1 MKREKK
7 NSNSFFK
14 RLFKNKKEKKL
25 VEEIPEEEP
34 SGTHTESSAP
44 VKSAD
49 VENNTENLIENNG
62 STDNHIEVS
71 QPVSASKKPQFKI
84 VGQPQQSQQPEE
96 ENQEEDS
103 DISAED
109 YENLQQENTV
119 ADENDET
126 FNSEYGN
133 LDDRKPYRKA
143 KSFFNSIFRFGQ
155 ALNAKPDEFVSDDD
169 ITNADSTD
177 EKNYREKHGDG
188 TSMQQGEPFPS
199 DDILSD
205 SPYSEQRRIKAPPPI
220 EDIDM
225 SFATVKKVNGNIF
238 IENNIAPM
246 YTIETAKSSFSVEIG
261 KLYPIIFNA
270 YEEYLDPMILK
281 AKREAEKARKQA
293 EVPDEEIITKATT
306 VFGTFRLDKEKD
318 KKPTKEVSKKVFEKK
333 DYSRI
338 SPEED
343 EEEDERIAE
352 KYRLSFLSRR
362 EKKKLEK
369 KAGKKKSQKEK
380 KNKDSAFTYSMT
392 RDLNLLASG
401 TSRQEYE
408 KIDDYE
414 VPQDARPVLSEI
426 NMNIK
431 RLFFRMLIV
440 GGLFLFDFILVF
452 LQRNFSEELLNL
464 IPDTGMVYCSANL
477 LLLLAGIGASFESIR
492 KGLVPLIYF
501 KGSSDT
507 AISVACVVCLIQCIV
522 AVFNADAFYSG
533 QQNLYALLVLFAL
546 TVNSVG
552 KLIMVLRIK
561 DNFRFVLHDRKKYA
575 GAIFN
580 NKKIAEKMIRGTNSS
595 DPIIAYQRK
604 TDFYKNFLKLSYAK
618 DPSENMSAKVSVW
631 TILVAVIASIV
642 HGIIYQ
648 SITGAIS
655 ALAMVTSLTIPVAC
669 MLSVNIPM
677 KKLCRSALLND
688 AMIVGYPAVK
698 QFSDTSAIMLDSK
711 ELYPSSCV
719 RLKALKPLVNNE
731 VLEETLLNV
740 AAVLKFTNTSLTY
753 VFSELIDNKIDE
765 LPFVDSVKFEENKGI
780 VAWIGGE
787 RILIGRRSLMEKY
800 GITGMEE
807 TKTPLFLQK
816 EKDLADQHTT
826 IIYIADG
833 GQLTA
838 WIEASYSPDP
848 KIKAELLRLQENG
861 VSILVR
867 TVDPVIYAEMI
878 AEDYA
883 LHKNSLKIFP
893 NSLGHICK
901 QSISEK
907 STRARSY
914 IGTRGKFS
922 SLAGAVSGCIKI
934 KSNITRAV
942 MVELLGIIAGLV
954 VSVIIALFSAEQ
966 GIGTIN
972 MLLFMIF
979 WTASSIIAPLI

>member
-1 MKREKK
+1 MIIVKHEKK
-7 NSNSFFK
+7 NNNSFFK
-14 RLFKNKKEKKL
+14 RLFKDKKEKKL
-25 VEEIPEEEP
+25 VEDITEEEP
-34 SGTHTESSAP
+34 SENHTESSEP
-44 VKSAD
+44 TESPEIS
-49 VENNTENLIENNG
+49 ENNTENNTLPDNNTETLQTPSNSG
-62 STDNHIEVS
+62 
-71 QPVSASKKPQFKI
+71 KPQFKI
-84 VGQPQQSQQPEE
+84 VGQPQQSQQSQE
-96 ENQEEDS
+96 ENLEEDT
-103 DISAED
+103 DISVED
-109 YENLQQENTV
+109 YQNIQQENTDE
-119 ADENDET
+119 DENDEA

-133 LDDRKPYRKA
+133 LNERKPYRKA

-155 ALNAKPDEFVSDDD
+155 ALNAKPDEFSSDED

-177 EKNYREKHGDG
+177 EKNYQEKHIND
-188 TSMQQGEPFPS
+188 TTTEQGEKFNY
-199 DDILSD
+199 DDILND

-246 YTIETAKSSFSVEIG
+246 YTIETTKSSFSVEIG
-261 KLYPIIFNA
+261 KLYPIIFHA
-270 YEEYLDPMILK
+270 YEEYLDPTILK
-281 AKREAEKARKQA
+281 AKREAEKARKQT

-306 VFGTFRLDKEKD
+306 VFGTFRNDKEKE
-318 KKPTKEVSKKVFEKK
+318 KKTTKEANKKVFEKK
-333 DYSRI
+333 DYSKI
-338 SPEED
+338 TPEED
-343 EEEDERIAE
+343 EEEDEKIAE

-362 EKKKLEK
+362 EKKKLQ
-369 KAGKKKSQKEK
+369 KKSGKQKSPKTK
-380 KNKDSAFTYSMT
+380 KSKDSSFTYSMT
-392 RDLNLLASG
+392 RDLNLLASS
-401 TSRQEYE
+401 TSKQEYE

-414 VPQDARPVLSEI
+414 VPQDARAVLSEI

-440 GGLFLFDFILVF
+440 GGLFLFNFILVF
-452 LQRNFSEELLNL
+452 LQWNFSEEFINL
-464 IPDTGMVYCSANL
+464 IPDAGMVYCSANL
-477 LLLLAGIGASFESIR
+477 LLLLVGIGVSFESIK
-492 KGLVPLIYF
+492 KGLAPLIYF

-522 AVFNADAFYSG
+522 ALFNVDIFYNG

-575 GAIFN
+575 ATIFN
-580 NKKIAEKMIRGTNSS
+580 NTKIAEKMVRGTNSA

-618 DPSENMSAKVSVW
+618 DPCEIWSAKFSIW
-631 TILVAVIASIV
+631 TILIAVITAII

-655 ALAMVTSLTIPVAC
+655 SLAMVTSLTVHVAC

-677 KKLCRSALLND
+677 KKLCRNALLND

-698 QFSDTSAIMLDSK
+698 QFADTSAIMLDSK

-719 RLKALKPLVNNE
+719 RLKALKPFVNNE
-731 VLEETLLNV
+731 ILEETLLNV

-753 VFSELIDNKIDE
+753 VFSELINNKVDE

-807 TKTPLFLQK
+807 TKTVPFLQK

-826 IIYIADG
+826 IIYIASA

-838 WIEASYSPDP
+838 WIEASYSPDV

-861 VSILVR
+861 VSILIR
-867 TVDPVIYAEMI
+867 TVDPVIRAEMI
-878 AEDYA
+878 AEDYG
-883 LHKNSLKIFP
+883 LHKNSLKLFP

-914 IGTRGKFS
+914 ICTRGKFS
-922 SLAGAVSGCIKI
+922 SLAGAISGCIKI

-942 MVELLGIIAGLV
+942 ILEFAVILFGLATSVGI
-954 VSVIIALFSAEQ
+954 SLFSAEQ
-966 GIGTIN
+966 SIGTIIW
-972 MLLFMIF
+972 LLLMIF